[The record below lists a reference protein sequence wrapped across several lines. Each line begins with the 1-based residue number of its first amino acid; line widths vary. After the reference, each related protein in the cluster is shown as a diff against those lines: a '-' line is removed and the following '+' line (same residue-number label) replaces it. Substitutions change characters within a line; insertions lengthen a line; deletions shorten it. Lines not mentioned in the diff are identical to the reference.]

1 MSSVEKIKWAM
12 SLRDPQYESL
22 KCFDDISSKLEYKT
36 ASKADAEKIASENC
50 QEPHKISVDKEFD
63 FPSFCFDMTTGIGKT
78 RLMGACIYYLYK
90 TKGYKHFFILAP
102 GNTIYDKMR
111 RETVPEHPKYM
122 FKGLEAEMGR
132 PRVYDGENYLSYPV
146 RYVQS
151 ELQIEKTSEIQIF
164 IFNIS
169 KIFTR
174 GDLEF
179 KFHKFNENLGGSF
192 ADVLKS
198 FDDLV
203 FCMDEAHR
211 YYAPASKTAINYLNP
226 VLGLEFTA
234 TPKSTNK
241 NIIFR
246 YGLEQ
251 GAGKFLKIP
260 VVMGR
265 TNTAGY
271 SEDDIEEMKLK
282 DGIKLHERRKAIVY
296 KYCVDN
302 GLEQVK
308 PIVLVACKDTTHAK
322 KIKEKID
329 SDAFFGGRYVGK
341 VIEIDS
347 STRGEE
353 TEENIQKLLT
363 IEQNTNPVEIVLHV
377 YKLKEGWDVNNLFT
391 IIPLNAAK
399 SDILAL
405 QTIGRGLR
413 LPFGEITG
421 VEEIDTLDIVAH
433 DHYREIIDD
442 IKENPI
448 FKQRNLDDEDIP
460 ETEAVKVEPIVQTGQ
475 LSLFDD
481 ALKNANVKSFQ
492 SVTSAEDINKLYEE
506 YQKAY
511 VKKAT
516 PKKQEDDDS
525 VTQMTLFDYIASE
538 DSKDNDEQ
546 NTAQNEQIVN
556 ASKMDDAVGEVLVE
570 TWSKKKSS
578 VPELY
583 VKELFVKKFEE
594 LKKVAISVPKIGIS
608 YSSTVD
614 FKPFT
619 VKRNIQDFEVAA
631 SKIERYDAVNNKLL
645 QTLDADPLMVDDPV
659 NTLAC
664 SLLEGIP
671 EFSYD
676 DADFILDVVNQYL
689 ELIDGDEET
698 KKKIIR
704 RYATIIVDDLRKQ
717 IYASKEEHT
726 EFVYNVQQDLIVFGS
741 FAKTKLKNNESKL
754 DYKKEVADKKNIK
767 NYLFTG
773 YTKSYYSENAFD
785 SDDERRLSVILED
798 DEEVIRFIKPPL
810 NQLGLF
816 YKAGKQYNP
825 DFLVETKDCK
835 YMIEVKAANQ
845 VNNDDVQE
853 KARAGV
859 KWCECA
865 SKVDADGKE
874 WKYRL
879 VPGDDIK
886 VGNTLRYVAGLAA
899 EVKNLED

>member
-1 MSSVEKIKWAM
+1 MSSVDKIKWAM
-12 SLRDPQYESL
+12 SLRDPQYEAL
-22 KCFDDISSKLEYKT
+22 KCFDNISSKIEYKT
-36 ASKADAEKIASENC
+36 ASKSEAEKVASENC
-50 QEPHKISVDKEFD
+50 QELHKIVVDKEFD

-90 TKGYKHFFILAP
+90 TKGYKHFFILCP

-111 RETVPEHPKYM
+111 RETVPGNPKYM

-132 PRVYDGENYLSYPV
+132 PKVYDGENYLSYPV

-151 ELQIEKTSEIQIF
+151 ELQIEKTSEIQLF

-192 ADVLKS
+192 ADVLRS

-241 NIIFR
+241 NIIFH
-246 YGLEQ
+246 YGLEE

-271 SEDDIEEMKLK
+271 SDDDIEEMKLK

-296 KYCVDN
+296 KYCIDN
-302 GLEQVK
+302 GLEQIK

-413 LPFGEITG
+413 LPFGEITH

-442 IKENPI
+442 IKDNPV
-448 FKQRNLDDEDIP
+448 FKRRNLDDEDIP
-460 ETEAVKVEPIVQTGQ
+460 ETEVAKVEAVVQDQ
-475 LSLFDD
+475 QISIFDD
-481 ALKNANVKSFQ
+481 MFKDANVKSFQ
-492 SVTSAEDINKLYEE
+492 EIDTNKDIDNLYEA

-511 VKKAT
+511 VKKAA
-516 PKKQEDDDS
+516 PKKKNSKPDGQITIFDLFGSGDDTNS
-525 VTQMTLFDYIASE
+525 VDTG
-538 DSKDNDEQ
+538 SKEEQAPTDTTVSQDNIDITIEL
-546 NTAQNEQIVN
+546 NEP
-556 ASKMDDAVGEVLVE
+556 SK
-570 TWSKKKSS
+570 SN

-583 VKELFVKKFEE
+583 VKEIFKQKVEE
-594 LKKVAISVPKIGIS
+594 FKKVAISVPKISIS
-608 YSSTVD
+608 YSSSVE

-619 VKRNIQDFEVAA
+619 VKRNVLDFDVAA
-631 SKIERYDAVNNKLL
+631 SKIERYDAVNNRLL
-645 QTLDADPLMVDDPV
+645 QTLDADPLMVDDPE

-664 SLLEGIP
+664 SLLESIP

-676 DADFILDVVNQYL
+676 DADLILDVVEQYL
-689 ELIDGDEET
+689 RLIDGDDET
-698 KKKIIR
+698 KKRIIR
-704 RYATIIVDDLRKQ
+704 RYATVIVEDLRQQ

-726 EFVYNVQQDLIVFGS
+726 EFIYNVQQDLIVFGS
-741 FAKTKLKNNESKL
+741 FAKTKLKHVDGKL
-754 DYKKEVADKKNIK
+754 GYKKEVADKKNIK
-767 NYLFTG
+767 NYLFEG
-773 YTKSYYSENAFD
+773 YRKSYYPVNSFD
-785 SDDERRLSVILED
+785 SDDERRFAVVLED
-798 DEEVIRFIKPPL
+798 DEDVVRFIKPPL

-816 YKAGKQYNP
+816 YRAGKQYNP
-825 DFLVETKDCK
+825 DFLVETKNCK
-835 YMIEVKAANQ
+835 YMVEVKAANQ
-845 VNNDDVQE
+845 VNNEDVQE

-879 VPGDDIK
+879 VSGEDIII
-886 VGNTLRYVAGLAA
+886 GNTLKYILGLAV
-899 EVKNLED
+899 EVKNIDK

>member
-1 MSSVEKIKWAM
+1 MSSVDKIKWAM
-12 SLRDPQYESL
+12 SLRDPQYEAL
-22 KCFDDISSKLEYKT
+22 KCFDNISSKIEYKT
-36 ASKADAEKIASENC
+36 ASKSEAEKAASENC
-50 QEPHKISVDKEFD
+50 QEPHKIVVDKEFD

-90 TKGYKHFFILAP
+90 TKGYKHFFILCP

-111 RETVPEHPKYM
+111 RETVPGHPKYM

-132 PRVYDGENYLSYPV
+132 PKVYDGENYLSYPV
-146 RYVQS
+146 RYVQN
-151 ELQIEKTSEIQIF
+151 ELQIEKTSEIQLF

-192 ADVLKS
+192 ADVLRS

-203 FCMDEAHR
+203 FCMDKAHR

-241 NIIFR
+241 NIIFH
-246 YGLEQ
+246 YGLEE

-296 KYCVDN
+296 KYCIDN

-413 LPFGEITG
+413 LPFGEITH

-442 IKENPI
+442 IKDNPV
-448 FKQRNLDDEDIP
+448 FKKRNLDDEDIP
-460 ETEAVKVEPIVQTGQ
+460 ETEAVKVEAVVQDQ
-475 LSLFDD
+475 QISIFDD
-481 ALKNANVKSFQ
+481 MFKDANVKSFQ
-492 SVTSAEDINKLYEE
+492 EIDTNKDIDNLYEA

-511 VKKAT
+511 VKKAA
-516 PKKQEDDDS
+516 PKKK
-525 VTQMTLFDYIASE
+525 
-538 DSKDNDEQ
+538 DSKPDGQITIFDLFGSGDDTNSVDTGSKEEQAPTDTTVSQDNIDITVEL
-546 NTAQNEQIVN
+546 NEP
-556 ASKMDDAVGEVLVE
+556 SK
-570 TWSKKKSS
+570 SN

-583 VKELFVKKFEE
+583 VKEIFKQKVEE
-594 LKKVAISVPKIGIS
+594 FKKVAISVPKISIS
-608 YSSTVD
+608 YSSSIE
-614 FKPFT
+614 FKSFT
-619 VKRNIQDFEVAA
+619 VKRNVMDFDVAA
-631 SKIERYDAVNNKLL
+631 SKIERYDAVNNRLL
-645 QTLDADPLMVDDPV
+645 QTLDADPLMVDDSE

-664 SLLEGIP
+664 SLLESIP

-676 DADFILDVVNQYL
+676 DADLILDVVEQYL
-689 ELIDGDEET
+689 RLIDGDDET
-698 KKKIIR
+698 KKRIIR
-704 RYATIIVDDLRKQ
+704 RYATVIVEDLRQQ

-726 EFVYNVQQDLIVFGS
+726 EFIYNVQQDLIVFGS
-741 FAKTKLKNNESKL
+741 FAKTKLKHVDGKL
-754 DYKKEVADKKNIK
+754 GYKKEVADKKNIK
-767 NYLFTG
+767 NYLFEG
-773 YTKSYYSENAFD
+773 YRKSYYPVNSFD
-785 SDDERRLSVILED
+785 SDDERRFAVVLED
-798 DEEVIRFIKPPL
+798 DEDVVRFIKPPL

-816 YKAGKQYNP
+816 YRAGKQYNP
-825 DFLVETKDCK
+825 DFLVETKNCK
-835 YMIEVKAANQ
+835 YMVEVKAANQ
-845 VNNDDVQE
+845 VNNEDVQE

-879 VPGDDIK
+879 VSGEDIII
-886 VGNTLRYVAGLAA
+886 GNTLKYILGLAV
-899 EVKNLED
+899 EVKNIDK

>member
-1 MSSVEKIKWAM
+1 MSSVDKIKWAM
-12 SLRDPQYESL
+12 SLRDPQYEAL
-22 KCFDDISSKLEYKT
+22 KCFDNISSKIEYKT
-36 ASKADAEKIASENC
+36 ASKSEAEKVASENC
-50 QEPHKISVDKEFD
+50 QELHKIVVDKEFD

-90 TKGYKHFFILAP
+90 TKGYKHFFILCP

-111 RETVPEHPKYM
+111 RETVPGNPKYM

-132 PRVYDGENYLSYPV
+132 PKVYDGENYLSYPV

-151 ELQIEKTSEIQIF
+151 ELQIEKTSEIQLF

-174 GDLEF
+174 GALEF

-192 ADVLKS
+192 ADVLRS

-241 NIIFR
+241 NIIFH
-246 YGLEQ
+246 YGLEE

-271 SEDDIEEMKLK
+271 SDDDIEEMKLK

-296 KYCVDN
+296 KYCIDN
-302 GLEQVK
+302 GLEQIK

-413 LPFGEITG
+413 LPFGEITH

-442 IKENPI
+442 IKDNPV
-448 FKQRNLDDEDIP
+448 FKRRNLDDEDIP
-460 ETEAVKVEPIVQTGQ
+460 ETEVAKVEAVVQDQ
-475 LSLFDD
+475 QISIFDD
-481 ALKNANVKSFQ
+481 MFKDANVKSFQ
-492 SVTSAEDINKLYEE
+492 EIDTNKDIDNLYEA

-511 VKKAT
+511 VKKAA
-516 PKKQEDDDS
+516 PKKK
-525 VTQMTLFDYIASE
+525 
-538 DSKDNDEQ
+538 DSKPDGQITIFDLFGSGDDTNSVDTGSKEEQAPTDTTVSQDNIDITIEL
-546 NTAQNEQIVN
+546 NEP
-556 ASKMDDAVGEVLVE
+556 SK
-570 TWSKKKSS
+570 SN

-583 VKELFVKKFEE
+583 VKEIFKQKVEE
-594 LKKVAISVPKIGIS
+594 FKKVAISVPKISIS
-608 YSSTVD
+608 YSSSVE

-619 VKRNIQDFEVAA
+619 VKRNVLDFDVAA
-631 SKIERYDAVNNKLL
+631 SKIERYDAVNNRLL
-645 QTLDADPLMVDDPV
+645 QTLDADPLMVDDPE

-664 SLLEGIP
+664 SLLESIP

-676 DADFILDVVNQYL
+676 DADLILDVVEQYL
-689 ELIDGDEET
+689 RLIDGDDET
-698 KKKIIR
+698 KKRIIR
-704 RYATIIVDDLRKQ
+704 RYATVIVEDLRQQ

-726 EFVYNVQQDLIVFGS
+726 EFIYNVQQDLIVFGS
-741 FAKTKLKNNESKL
+741 FAKTKLKHVDGKL
-754 DYKKEVADKKNIK
+754 GYKKEVADKKNIK
-767 NYLFTG
+767 NYLFEG
-773 YTKSYYSENAFD
+773 YRKSYYPVNSFD
-785 SDDERRLSVILED
+785 SDDERRFAVVLED
-798 DEEVIRFIKPPL
+798 DEDVVRFIKPPL

-816 YKAGKQYNP
+816 YRAGKQYNP
-825 DFLVETKDCK
+825 DFLVETKNCK
-835 YMIEVKAANQ
+835 YMVEVKAANQ
-845 VNNDDVQE
+845 VNNEDVQE

-879 VPGDDIK
+879 VSGEDIII
-886 VGNTLRYVAGLAA
+886 GNTLKYILGLAV
-899 EVKNLED
+899 EVKNIDK

>member
-1 MSSVEKIKWAM
+1 MSSVDKIKWAM
-12 SLRDPQYESL
+12 SLRDPQYEAL
-22 KCFDDISSKLEYKT
+22 KCFDNISSKIEYKT
-36 ASKADAEKIASENC
+36 ASKSEAEKVASENC
-50 QEPHKISVDKEFD
+50 QELHKIVVDKEFD

-90 TKGYKHFFILAP
+90 TKGYKHFFILCP

-111 RETVPEHPKYM
+111 RETVPGNPKYM

-132 PRVYDGENYLSYPV
+132 PKVYDGENYLSYPV

-151 ELQIEKTSEIQIF
+151 ELQIEKTSEIQLF

-192 ADVLKS
+192 ADVLRS

-241 NIIFR
+241 NIIFH
-246 YGLEQ
+246 YGLEE

-271 SEDDIEEMKLK
+271 SDDDIEEMKLK

-296 KYCVDN
+296 KYCIDN
-302 GLEQVK
+302 GLEQIK

-329 SDAFFGGRYVGK
+329 SDAFFDGRYVGK

-413 LPFGEITG
+413 LPFGEITH

-442 IKENPI
+442 IKDNPV
-448 FKQRNLDDEDIP
+448 FKRRNLDDEDIP
-460 ETEAVKVEPIVQTGQ
+460 ETEVAKVEAVVQDQ
-475 LSLFDD
+475 QISIFDD
-481 ALKNANVKSFQ
+481 MFKDANVKSFQ
-492 SVTSAEDINKLYEE
+492 EIDTNKDIDNLYEA

-511 VKKAT
+511 VKKAA
-516 PKKQEDDDS
+516 PKKK
-525 VTQMTLFDYIASE
+525 
-538 DSKDNDEQ
+538 DSKPDGQITIFDLFGSGDDTNSVDTGSKEEQAPTDTTVSQDNIDITIEL
-546 NTAQNEQIVN
+546 NEP
-556 ASKMDDAVGEVLVE
+556 SK
-570 TWSKKKSS
+570 SN

-583 VKELFVKKFEE
+583 VKEIFKQKVEE
-594 LKKVAISVPKIGIS
+594 FKKVAISVPKISIS
-608 YSSTVD
+608 YSSSVE

-619 VKRNIQDFEVAA
+619 VKRNVLDFDVAA
-631 SKIERYDAVNNKLL
+631 SKIERYDAVNNRLL
-645 QTLDADPLMVDDPV
+645 QTLDADPLMVDDPE

-664 SLLEGIP
+664 SLLESIP

-676 DADFILDVVNQYL
+676 DADLILDVVEQYL
-689 ELIDGDEET
+689 RLIDGDDET
-698 KKKIIR
+698 KKRIIR
-704 RYATIIVDDLRKQ
+704 RYATVIVEDLRQQ

-726 EFVYNVQQDLIVFGS
+726 EFIYNVQQDLIVFGS
-741 FAKTKLKNNESKL
+741 FAKTKLKHVDGKL
-754 DYKKEVADKKNIK
+754 GYKKEVADKKNIK
-767 NYLFTG
+767 NYLFEG
-773 YTKSYYSENAFD
+773 YRKSYYPVNSFD
-785 SDDERRLSVILED
+785 SDDERRFAVVLED
-798 DEEVIRFIKPPL
+798 DEDVVRFIKPPL

-816 YKAGKQYNP
+816 YRAGKQYNP
-825 DFLVETKDCK
+825 DFLVETKNCK
-835 YMIEVKAANQ
+835 YMVEVKAANQ
-845 VNNDDVQE
+845 VNNEDVQE

-879 VPGDDIK
+879 VSGEDIII
-886 VGNTLRYVAGLAA
+886 GNTLKYILGLAV
-899 EVKNLED
+899 EVKNIDK

>member
-1 MSSVEKIKWAM
+1 MSSVDKIKWAM
-12 SLRDPQYESL
+12 SLRDPQYEAL
-22 KCFDDISSKLEYKT
+22 KCFDNISSKIEYKT
-36 ASKADAEKIASENC
+36 ASKSEAEKAASENC
-50 QEPHKISVDKEFD
+50 QEPHKIVVDKEFD

-90 TKGYKHFFILAP
+90 TKGYKHFFILCP

-111 RETVPEHPKYM
+111 RETVPGHPKYM

-132 PRVYDGENYLSYPV
+132 PKVYDGENYLSYPV
-146 RYVQS
+146 RYVQN
-151 ELQIEKTSEIQIF
+151 ELQIEKTSEIQLF

-192 ADVLKS
+192 ADVLRS

-241 NIIFR
+241 NIIFH
-246 YGLEQ
+246 YGLEE

-296 KYCVDN
+296 KYCIDN

-413 LPFGEITG
+413 LPFGEITH

-442 IKENPI
+442 IKDNPV
-448 FKQRNLDDEDIP
+448 FKKRNLDDEDIP
-460 ETEAVKVEPIVQTGQ
+460 ETEAVKVEAVVQDQ
-475 LSLFDD
+475 QISIFDD
-481 ALKNANVKSFQ
+481 MFKDANVKSFQ
-492 SVTSAEDINKLYEE
+492 EIDTNKDIDNLYEA

-511 VKKAT
+511 VKKAA
-516 PKKQEDDDS
+516 PKKK
-525 VTQMTLFDYIASE
+525 
-538 DSKDNDEQ
+538 DSKPDGQITIFDLFGSGDDTNSVDTGSKEEQAPTDTTVSQDNIDITVEL
-546 NTAQNEQIVN
+546 NEP
-556 ASKMDDAVGEVLVE
+556 SK
-570 TWSKKKSS
+570 SN

-583 VKELFVKKFEE
+583 VKEIFKQKVEE
-594 LKKVAISVPKIGIS
+594 FKKVAISVPKISIS
-608 YSSTVD
+608 YSSSIE
-614 FKPFT
+614 FKSFT
-619 VKRNIQDFEVAA
+619 VKRNVMDFDVAA
-631 SKIERYDAVNNKLL
+631 SKIERYDAVNNRLL
-645 QTLDADPLMVDDPV
+645 QTLDADPLMVDDSE

-664 SLLEGIP
+664 SLLESIP

-676 DADFILDVVNQYL
+676 DADLILDVVEQYL
-689 ELIDGDEET
+689 RLIDGDDET
-698 KKKIIR
+698 KKRIIR
-704 RYATIIVDDLRKQ
+704 RYATVIVEDLQQQ

-726 EFVYNVQQDLIVFGS
+726 EFIYNVQQDLIVFGS
-741 FAKTKLKNNESKL
+741 FAKTKLKHVYGKL
-754 DYKKEVADKKNIK
+754 GYKKEVADKKNIK
-767 NYLFTG
+767 NYLFEG
-773 YTKSYYSENAFD
+773 YRKSYYPVNSFD
-785 SDDERRLSVILED
+785 SDDERRFAVVLED
-798 DEEVIRFIKPPL
+798 DEDVVRFIKPPL

-816 YKAGKQYNP
+816 YRAGKQYNP
-825 DFLVETKDCK
+825 DFLVETKNCK
-835 YMIEVKAANQ
+835 YMVEVKAANQ
-845 VNNDDVQE
+845 VNNEDVQE

-865 SKVDADGKE
+865 SKVDADDKK

-879 VPGDDIK
+879 VSGEDIII
-886 VGNTLRYVAGLAA
+886 GNTLKYILGLAV
-899 EVKNLED
+899 EVKNIDK

>member
-1 MSSVEKIKWAM
+1 MSSVDKIKWAM
-12 SLRDPQYESL
+12 SLRDPQYEAL
-22 KCFDDISSKLEYKT
+22 KCFDNISSKIEYRT
-36 ASKADAEKIASENC
+36 ASKSEAEKAASENC
-50 QEPHKISVDKEFD
+50 QDPHKIVVDKEFD

-90 TKGYKHFFILAP
+90 TKGYKHFFILCP
-102 GNTIYDKMR
+102 SNTIYDKMR
-111 RETVPEHPKYM
+111 RETVPGHPKYM

-132 PRVYDGENYLSYPV
+132 PKVYDGENYLSYPV

-151 ELQIEKTSEIQIF
+151 ELQIEKTSEIQLF

-192 ADVLKS
+192 ADVLRS

-241 NIIFR
+241 NIIFH
-246 YGLEQ
+246 YGLEE

-271 SEDDIEEMKLK
+271 SDDDIEEMKLK

-296 KYCVDN
+296 KYCIDN

-413 LPFGEITG
+413 LPFGEITH

-442 IKENPI
+442 IKDNPV
-448 FKQRNLDDEDIP
+448 FKKRNLDDEDIP
-460 ETEAVKVEPIVQTGQ
+460 ETEAVKVEAVVQDQ
-475 LSLFDD
+475 QISIFDD
-481 ALKNANVKSFQ
+481 MFKDANVKSFQ
-492 SVTSAEDINKLYEE
+492 DIDTNKDIDNLYEA
-506 YQKAY
+506 YQKVY
-511 VKKAT
+511 MKKAA
-516 PKKQEDDDS
+516 PKKK
-525 VTQMTLFDYIASE
+525 
-538 DSKDNDEQ
+538 DSKPDGQITIFDLFGDTADTSSVDTRSKGEQAPTDTTVSQDNLDITIEI
-546 NTAQNEQIVN
+546 AGP
-556 ASKMDDAVGEVLVE
+556 SK
-570 TWSKKKSS
+570 SN

-583 VKELFVKKFEE
+583 VKELFKQKVEE
-594 LKKVAISVPKIGIS
+594 FKRVAISVPKISIS
-608 YSSTVD
+608 YSSSIE

-619 VKRNIQDFEVAA
+619 VKRNVMDFDVAA
-631 SKIERYDAVNNKLL
+631 SKIERYDAVNNRLL
-645 QTLDADPLMVDDPV
+645 QTLDADPLMVDDPE

-664 SLLEGIP
+664 SLLETIP

-676 DADFILDVVNQYL
+676 DADLILDVVEQYL
-689 ELIDGDEET
+689 RLIDGDEET
-698 KKKIIR
+698 KRKIIR
-704 RYATIIVDDLRKQ
+704 RYATVIVEDLRQQ

-726 EFVYNVQQDLIVFGS
+726 EFIYNVQQDLIVFGS
-741 FAKTKLKNNESKL
+741 FAKTKLKHVDGKL
-754 DYKKEVADKKNIK
+754 GYKKEIADKKNIK
-767 NYLFTG
+767 NYLFEG
-773 YTKSYYSENAFD
+773 YRKSYYPVNSFD
-785 SDDERRLSVILED
+785 SDDERRFAVVLED
-798 DEEVIRFIKPPL
+798 DEGVVRFIKPPL

-816 YKAGKQYNP
+816 YRAGKQYNP

-835 YMIEVKAANQ
+835 YMVEVKAANQ
-845 VNNDDVQE
+845 VNNEEVQE

-865 SKVDADGKE
+865 SKVDADDKK

-879 VPGDDIK
+879 VSGEDIII
-886 VGNTLRYVAGLAA
+886 GNTLKYILGLAV
-899 EVKNLED
+899 EVKNIDE

>member
-1 MSSVEKIKWAM
+1 MSSVDKIKWAM
-12 SLRDPQYESL
+12 SLRDPQYEAL
-22 KCFDDISSKLEYKT
+22 KCFDNISSKIEYKT
-36 ASKADAEKIASENC
+36 ALKSEAEKAASENC
-50 QEPHKISVDKEFD
+50 QDPHKIVVDKEFD

-90 TKGYKHFFILAP
+90 TKGYKHFFILCP
-102 GNTIYDKMR
+102 SNTIYDKMR
-111 RETVPEHPKYM
+111 RETVPGHPKYM

-132 PRVYDGENYLSYPV
+132 PKVYDGENYLSYPV

-151 ELQIEKTSEIQIF
+151 ELQIEKTSEIQLF

-192 ADVLKS
+192 ADVLRS

-241 NIIFR
+241 NIIFH
-246 YGLEQ
+246 YGLEE

-271 SEDDIEEMKLK
+271 SDDDIEEMKLK

-296 KYCVDN
+296 KYCIDN

-413 LPFGEITG
+413 LPFGEITH

-442 IKENPI
+442 IKDNPV
-448 FKQRNLDDEDIP
+448 FKKRNLDDEDIP
-460 ETEAVKVEPIVQTGQ
+460 ETEAVKVEAVVQDQ
-475 LSLFDD
+475 QISIFDD
-481 ALKNANVKSFQ
+481 MFKDANVKSFQ
-492 SVTSAEDINKLYEE
+492 DIDTNKDIDNLYEA
-506 YQKAY
+506 YQKVY
-511 VKKAT
+511 MKKAA
-516 PKKQEDDDS
+516 PKKK
-525 VTQMTLFDYIASE
+525 
-538 DSKDNDEQ
+538 DSKPDGQITIFDLFGDTADTSSVDTRSKGEQAPTDTTVSQDNLDITIEI
-546 NTAQNEQIVN
+546 AGP
-556 ASKMDDAVGEVLVE
+556 SK
-570 TWSKKKSS
+570 SN

-583 VKELFVKKFEE
+583 VKELFKQKVEE
-594 LKKVAISVPKIGIS
+594 FKRVAISVPKISIS
-608 YSSTVD
+608 YSSSIE

-619 VKRNIQDFEVAA
+619 VKRNVMDFDVAA
-631 SKIERYDAVNNKLL
+631 SKIERYDAVNNRLL
-645 QTLDADPLMVDDPV
+645 QTLDADPLMVDDPE

-664 SLLEGIP
+664 SLLETIP

-676 DADFILDVVNQYL
+676 DADLILDVVEQYL
-689 ELIDGDEET
+689 RLIDGDEET
-698 KKKIIR
+698 KRKIIR
-704 RYATIIVDDLRKQ
+704 RYATVIVEDLRQQ

-726 EFVYNVQQDLIVFGS
+726 EFIYNVQQDLIVFGS
-741 FAKTKLKNNESKL
+741 FAKTKLKHVDGKL
-754 DYKKEVADKKNIK
+754 GYKKEIADKKNIK
-767 NYLFTG
+767 NYLFEG
-773 YTKSYYSENAFD
+773 YRKSYYPVNSFD
-785 SDDERRLSVILED
+785 SDDERRFAVVLED
-798 DEEVIRFIKPPL
+798 DEGVVRFIKPPL

-816 YKAGKQYNP
+816 YRAGKQYNP

-835 YMIEVKAANQ
+835 YMVEVKAANQ
-845 VNNDDVQE
+845 VNNEEVQE

-865 SKVDADGKE
+865 SKVDADDKK

-879 VPGDDIK
+879 VSGEDIII
-886 VGNTLRYVAGLAA
+886 GNTLKYILGLAV
-899 EVKNLED
+899 EVKNIDE

>member
-1 MSSVEKIKWAM
+1 MSSVDKIKWAM
-12 SLRDPQYESL
+12 SLRDPQYEAL
-22 KCFDDISSKLEYKT
+22 KCFDNISSRIEYKT
-36 ASKADAEKIASENC
+36 ASKSEAEKAASENC
-50 QEPHKISVDKEFD
+50 QEPHKIVVDKEFD

-90 TKGYKHFFILAP
+90 TKGYKHFFILCP

-111 RETVPEHPKYM
+111 RETVLGHPKYM

-132 PRVYDGENYLSYPV
+132 PKVYDGENYLSYPV

-151 ELQIEKTSEIQIF
+151 ELQIEKTSEIQLF

-192 ADVLKS
+192 ADVLRS

-241 NIIFR
+241 NIIFH
-246 YGLEQ
+246 YGLEE

-271 SEDDIEEMKLK
+271 SDDDIEEMKLK

-296 KYCVDN
+296 KYCIDN

-413 LPFGEITG
+413 LPFGEITHI
-421 VEEIDTLDIVAH
+421 EEIDTLDIVAH

-442 IKENPI
+442 IKDNPV
-448 FKQRNLDDEDIP
+448 FKKRNLDDEDIP
-460 ETEAVKVEPIVQTGQ
+460 ETEAVRVEAVVQDQ
-475 LSLFDD
+475 QISIFDD
-481 ALKNANVKSFQ
+481 VFKDTNVKSFQ
-492 SVTSAEDINKLYEE
+492 NIDTNKDIDNLYEA

-511 VKKAT
+511 VKKAA
-516 PKKQEDDDS
+516 PKKK
-525 VTQMTLFDYIASE
+525 
-538 DSKDNDEQ
+538 DSKPDGQITIFDLFGDTADTSSVDTRSKEEQAPTDTTVSQDNLDITIEI
-546 NTAQNEQIVN
+546 AGP
-556 ASKMDDAVGEVLVE
+556 SK
-570 TWSKKKSS
+570 SN

-583 VKELFVKKFEE
+583 VKELFKQKVEE
-594 LKKVAISVPKIGIS
+594 FKRVAISVPKISIS
-608 YSSTVD
+608 YSSSIE

-619 VKRNIQDFEVAA
+619 VKRNVMDFDVAA
-631 SKIERYDAVNNKLL
+631 SKIERYDAVNNRLL
-645 QTLDADPLMVDDPV
+645 QTLDADPLMVDDPE

-664 SLLEGIP
+664 SLLETIP

-676 DADFILDVVNQYL
+676 DADLILDVVEQYL
-689 ELIDGDEET
+689 RLIDGDEET
-698 KKKIIR
+698 KRKIIR
-704 RYATIIVDDLRKQ
+704 RYATVIVEDLRQQ

-726 EFVYNVQQDLIVFGS
+726 EFIYNVQQDLIVFGS
-741 FAKTKLKNNESKL
+741 FAKTKLKHVDGKL
-754 DYKKEVADKKNIK
+754 GYKKEIADKKNIK
-767 NYLFTG
+767 NYLFEG
-773 YTKSYYSENAFD
+773 YRKSYYPVNSFD
-785 SDDERRLSVILED
+785 SDDERRFAVVLED
-798 DEEVIRFIKPPL
+798 DEGVVRFIKPPL

-816 YKAGKQYNP
+816 YRAGKQYNP

-835 YMIEVKAANQ
+835 YMVEVKAANQ
-845 VNNDDVQE
+845 VNNEDVQE

-865 SKVDADGKE
+865 SKVDADDKK

-879 VPGDDIK
+879 VSGEDIII
-886 VGNTLRYVAGLAA
+886 GNTLKYILGLAV
-899 EVKNLED
+899 EIKNIDE

>member
-1 MSSVEKIKWAM
+1 MSSVDKIKWAM
-12 SLRDPQYESL
+12 SLRDPQYEAL
-22 KCFDDISSKLEYKT
+22 KCFDNISSKIEYKT
-36 ASKADAEKIASENC
+36 ASKSEAEKVASENC
-50 QEPHKISVDKEFD
+50 QELHKIVVDKEFD

-90 TKGYKHFFILAP
+90 TKGYKHFFILCP

-111 RETVPEHPKYM
+111 RETVPGNPKYM

-132 PRVYDGENYLSYPV
+132 PKVYDGENYLSYPV

-151 ELQIEKTSEIQIF
+151 ELQIEKTSEIQLF

-192 ADVLKS
+192 ADVLRS

-241 NIIFR
+241 NIIFH
-246 YGLEQ
+246 YGLEE

-271 SEDDIEEMKLK
+271 SDDDIEEMKLK

-296 KYCVDN
+296 KYCIDN
-302 GLEQVK
+302 GLEQIK

-413 LPFGEITG
+413 LPFGEITH

-442 IKENPI
+442 IKDNPV
-448 FKQRNLDDEDIP
+448 FKRRNLDDEDIP
-460 ETEAVKVEPIVQTGQ
+460 ETEVAKVEAVVQDQ
-475 LSLFDD
+475 QISIFDD
-481 ALKNANVKSFQ
+481 MFKDANVKSFQ
-492 SVTSAEDINKLYEE
+492 EIDTNKDIDNLYEA

-511 VKKAT
+511 VKKAA
-516 PKKQEDDDS
+516 PKKK
-525 VTQMTLFDYIASE
+525 
-538 DSKDNDEQ
+538 DSKLDGQITIFDLFGSGDDTNSVDTGSKEEQAPTDTTVSQDNIDITIEL
-546 NTAQNEQIVN
+546 NEP
-556 ASKMDDAVGEVLVE
+556 SK
-570 TWSKKKSS
+570 SN

-583 VKELFVKKFEE
+583 VKEIFKQKVEE
-594 LKKVAISVPKIGIS
+594 FKKVAISVPKISIS
-608 YSSTVD
+608 YSSSVE

-619 VKRNIQDFEVAA
+619 VKRNVLDFDVAA
-631 SKIERYDAVNNKLL
+631 SKIERYDAVNNRLL
-645 QTLDADPLMVDDPV
+645 QTLDADPLMVDDPE

-664 SLLEGIP
+664 SLLESIP

-676 DADFILDVVNQYL
+676 DADLILDVVEQYL
-689 ELIDGDEET
+689 RLIDGDDET
-698 KKKIIR
+698 KKRIIR
-704 RYATIIVDDLRKQ
+704 RYATVIVEDLRQQ

-726 EFVYNVQQDLIVFGS
+726 EFIYNVQQDLIVFGS
-741 FAKTKLKNNESKL
+741 FAKTKLKHVDGKL
-754 DYKKEVADKKNIK
+754 GYKKEVADKKNIK
-767 NYLFTG
+767 NYLFEG
-773 YTKSYYSENAFD
+773 YRKSYYPVNSFD
-785 SDDERRLSVILED
+785 SDDERRFAVVLED
-798 DEEVIRFIKPPL
+798 DEDVVRFIKPPL

-816 YKAGKQYNP
+816 YRAGKQYNP
-825 DFLVETKDCK
+825 DFLVETKNCK
-835 YMIEVKAANQ
+835 YMVEVKAANQ
-845 VNNDDVQE
+845 VNNEDVQE

-879 VPGDDIK
+879 VSGEDIII
-886 VGNTLRYVAGLAA
+886 GNTLKYILGLAV
-899 EVKNLED
+899 EVKNIDK

>member
-1 MSSVEKIKWAM
+1 MSSVDKIKWAM
-12 SLRDPQYESL
+12 SLRDPQYEAL
-22 KCFDDISSKLEYKT
+22 KCFDNISSKIEYKT
-36 ASKADAEKIASENC
+36 ASKSEAEKVASENC
-50 QEPHKISVDKEFD
+50 QELHKIVVDKEFD

-90 TKGYKHFFILAP
+90 TKGYKHFFILCP

-111 RETVPEHPKYM
+111 RETVPGNPKYM

-132 PRVYDGENYLSYPV
+132 PKVYDGENYLSYPV

-151 ELQIEKTSEIQIF
+151 ELQIEKTSEIQLF

-192 ADVLKS
+192 ADVLRS

-241 NIIFR
+241 NIIFH
-246 YGLEQ
+246 YGLEE

-271 SEDDIEEMKLK
+271 SDDDIEEMKLK

-296 KYCVDN
+296 KYCIDN
-302 GLEQVK
+302 GLEQIK

-413 LPFGEITG
+413 LPFGEITH

-442 IKENPI
+442 IKDNPV
-448 FKQRNLDDEDIP
+448 FKRRNLDDEDIP
-460 ETEAVKVEPIVQTGQ
+460 ETEVAKVEAVVQDQ
-475 LSLFDD
+475 QISIFDD
-481 ALKNANVKSFQ
+481 MFKDANVKSFQ
-492 SVTSAEDINKLYEE
+492 EIDTNKDIDNLYEA

-511 VKKAT
+511 VKKAA
-516 PKKQEDDDS
+516 PKKK
-525 VTQMTLFDYIASE
+525 
-538 DSKDNDEQ
+538 DSKPDGQITIFDLFGSGDDTNSVDTGSKEEQAPTDTTVSQDNIDITIEL
-546 NTAQNEQIVN
+546 NEP
-556 ASKMDDAVGEVLVE
+556 SK
-570 TWSKKKSS
+570 SN

-583 VKELFVKKFEE
+583 VKEIFKQKVEE
-594 LKKVAISVPKIGIS
+594 FKKVAISVPKISIS
-608 YSSTVD
+608 YSSSVE

-619 VKRNIQDFEVAA
+619 VKRNVLDFDVAA
-631 SKIERYDAVNNKLL
+631 SKIERYDAVNNRLL
-645 QTLDADPLMVDDPV
+645 QTLDADPLMVDDPE
-659 NTLAC
+659 NTIAC
-664 SLLEGIP
+664 SLLESIP

-676 DADFILDVVNQYL
+676 DADLILDVVEQYL
-689 ELIDGDEET
+689 RLIDGDDET
-698 KKKIIR
+698 KKRIIR
-704 RYATIIVDDLRKQ
+704 RYATVIVEDLRQQ

-726 EFVYNVQQDLIVFGS
+726 EFIYNVQQDLIVFGS
-741 FAKTKLKNNESKL
+741 FAKTKLKHVDGKL
-754 DYKKEVADKKNIK
+754 GYKKEVADKKNIK
-767 NYLFTG
+767 NYLFEG
-773 YTKSYYSENAFD
+773 YRKSYYPVNSFD
-785 SDDERRLSVILED
+785 SDDERRFAVVLED
-798 DEEVIRFIKPPL
+798 DEDVVRFIKPPL

-816 YKAGKQYNP
+816 YRAGKQYNP
-825 DFLVETKDCK
+825 DFLVETKNCK
-835 YMIEVKAANQ
+835 YMVEVKAANQ
-845 VNNDDVQE
+845 VNNEDVQE

-879 VPGDDIK
+879 VSGEDIII
-886 VGNTLRYVAGLAA
+886 GNTLKYILGLAV
-899 EVKNLED
+899 EVKNIDK

>member
-1 MSSVEKIKWAM
+1 MSSVDKIKWAM
-12 SLRDPQYESL
+12 SLRDPQYEAL
-22 KCFDDISSKLEYKT
+22 KCFDNISSKIEYKT
-36 ASKADAEKIASENC
+36 ASKSEAEKVASENC
-50 QEPHKISVDKEFD
+50 QELHKIVVDKEFD

-90 TKGYKHFFILAP
+90 TKGYKHFFILCP

-111 RETVPEHPKYM
+111 RETVPGNPKYM

-132 PRVYDGENYLSYPV
+132 PKVYDGENYLSYPV

-151 ELQIEKTSEIQIF
+151 ELQIEKTSEIQLF

-174 GDLEF
+174 GDIEF

-192 ADVLKS
+192 ADVLRS

-241 NIIFR
+241 NIIFH
-246 YGLEQ
+246 YGLEE

-271 SEDDIEEMKLK
+271 SDDDIEEMKLK

-296 KYCVDN
+296 KYCIDN
-302 GLEQVK
+302 GLEQIK

-413 LPFGEITG
+413 LPFGEITH

-442 IKENPI
+442 IKDNPV
-448 FKQRNLDDEDIP
+448 FKRRNLDDEDIP
-460 ETEAVKVEPIVQTGQ
+460 ETEVAKVEAVVQDQ
-475 LSLFDD
+475 QISIFDD
-481 ALKNANVKSFQ
+481 MFKDANVKSFQ
-492 SVTSAEDINKLYEE
+492 EIDTNKDIDNLYEA

-511 VKKAT
+511 VKKAA
-516 PKKQEDDDS
+516 PKKK
-525 VTQMTLFDYIASE
+525 
-538 DSKDNDEQ
+538 DSKPDGQITIFDLFGSGDDTNSVDTGSKEEQAPTDTTVSQDNIDITIEL
-546 NTAQNEQIVN
+546 NEP
-556 ASKMDDAVGEVLVE
+556 SK
-570 TWSKKKSS
+570 SN

-583 VKELFVKKFEE
+583 VKEIFKQKVEE
-594 LKKVAISVPKIGIS
+594 FKKVAISVPKISIS
-608 YSSTVD
+608 YSSSVE

-619 VKRNIQDFEVAA
+619 VKRNVLDFDVAA
-631 SKIERYDAVNNKLL
+631 SKIERYDAVNNRLL
-645 QTLDADPLMVDDPV
+645 QTLDADPLMVDDPE

-664 SLLEGIP
+664 SLLESIP

-676 DADFILDVVNQYL
+676 DADLILDVVEQYL
-689 ELIDGDEET
+689 RLIDGDDET
-698 KKKIIR
+698 KKRIIR
-704 RYATIIVDDLRKQ
+704 RYATVIVEDLRQQ

-726 EFVYNVQQDLIVFGS
+726 EFIYNVQQDLIVFGS
-741 FAKTKLKNNESKL
+741 FAKTKLKHVDGKL
-754 DYKKEVADKKNIK
+754 GYKKEVADKKNIK
-767 NYLFTG
+767 NYLFEG
-773 YTKSYYSENAFD
+773 YRKSYYPVNSFD
-785 SDDERRLSVILED
+785 SDDERRFAVVLED
-798 DEEVIRFIKPPL
+798 DEDVVRFIKPPL

-816 YKAGKQYNP
+816 YRAGKQYNP
-825 DFLVETKDCK
+825 DFLVETKNCK
-835 YMIEVKAANQ
+835 YMVEVKAANQ
-845 VNNDDVQE
+845 VNNEDVQE

-879 VPGDDIK
+879 VSGEDIII
-886 VGNTLRYVAGLAA
+886 GNTLKYILGLAV
-899 EVKNLED
+899 EVKNIDK

>member
-1 MSSVEKIKWAM
+1 MSSVDKIKWAM
-12 SLRDPQYESL
+12 SLRDPQYEAL
-22 KCFDDISSKLEYKT
+22 KCFDNISSKIEYKT
-36 ASKADAEKIASENC
+36 ASKSEAEKVASENC
-50 QEPHKISVDKEFD
+50 QELHKIVVDKEFD

-90 TKGYKHFFILAP
+90 TKGYKHFFILCP

-111 RETVPEHPKYM
+111 RETVPGNPKYM

-132 PRVYDGENYLSYPV
+132 PKVYDGENYLSYPV

-151 ELQIEKTSEIQIF
+151 ELQIEKTSEIQLF

-192 ADVLKS
+192 ADVLRS

-241 NIIFR
+241 NIIFH
-246 YGLEQ
+246 YGLEE

-271 SEDDIEEMKLK
+271 SDDDIEEMKLK

-296 KYCVDN
+296 KYCIDN
-302 GLEQVK
+302 GLEQIK

-413 LPFGEITG
+413 LPFGEITH

-442 IKENPI
+442 IKDNPV
-448 FKQRNLDDEDIP
+448 FKRRNLDDEDIP
-460 ETEAVKVEPIVQTGQ
+460 ETEVAKVEAVVQDQ
-475 LSLFDD
+475 QISIFDD
-481 ALKNANVKSFQ
+481 MFKDANVKSFQ
-492 SVTSAEDINKLYEE
+492 EIDTNKDIDNLYEA

-511 VKKAT
+511 VKKAA
-516 PKKQEDDDS
+516 PKKK
-525 VTQMTLFDYIASE
+525 
-538 DSKDNDEQ
+538 DSKPDGQITIFDLFGSGDDTNSVDTGSKEEQAPTDTTVSQDNIDITIEL
-546 NTAQNEQIVN
+546 NEP
-556 ASKMDDAVGEVLVE
+556 SK
-570 TWSKKKSS
+570 SN

-583 VKELFVKKFEE
+583 VKEIFKQKVEE
-594 LKKVAISVPKIGIS
+594 FKKVAISVPKISIS
-608 YSSTVD
+608 YSSSVE

-619 VKRNIQDFEVAA
+619 VKRNVLDFDVAA
-631 SKIERYDAVNNKLL
+631 SKIERYDAVNNRLL
-645 QTLDADPLMVDDPV
+645 QTLDADPLMVDDPE

-664 SLLEGIP
+664 SLLESIP

-676 DADFILDVVNQYL
+676 DADLILDVVEQYL
-689 ELIDGDEET
+689 RLIDGDDET
-698 KKKIIR
+698 KKRIIR
-704 RYATIIVDDLRKQ
+704 RYATVIVEDLRQQ

-726 EFVYNVQQDLIVFGS
+726 EFIYNVQQDLIVFGS
-741 FAKTKLKNNESKL
+741 FAKTKLKHVDGKL
-754 DYKKEVADKKNIK
+754 GYKKEVADKKNIK
-767 NYLFTG
+767 NYLFEG
-773 YTKSYYSENAFD
+773 YRKSYYPVNSFD
-785 SDDERRLSVILED
+785 SDDERRFAVVLED
-798 DEEVIRFIKPPL
+798 DENVVRFIKPPL

-816 YKAGKQYNP
+816 YRAGKQYNP
-825 DFLVETKDCK
+825 DFLVETKNCK
-835 YMIEVKAANQ
+835 YMVEVKAANQ
-845 VNNDDVQE
+845 VNNEDVQE

-879 VPGDDIK
+879 VSGEDIII
-886 VGNTLRYVAGLAA
+886 GNTLKYILGLAV
-899 EVKNLED
+899 EVKNIDK

>member
-1 MSSVEKIKWAM
+1 MSSVDKIKWAM
-12 SLRDPQYESL
+12 SLRDPQYEAL
-22 KCFDDISSKLEYKT
+22 KCFDNISSRIEYKT
-36 ASKADAEKIASENC
+36 ASKSEAEKAASENC
-50 QEPHKISVDKEFD
+50 QEPHKIVVDKEFD

-90 TKGYKHFFILAP
+90 TKGYKHFFILCP

-111 RETVPEHPKYM
+111 RETVPGHPKYM

-132 PRVYDGENYLSYPV
+132 PKVYDGENYLSYPV

-151 ELQIEKTSEIQIF
+151 ELQIEKTSEIQLF

-192 ADVLKS
+192 ADVLRS

-241 NIIFR
+241 NIIFH
-246 YGLEQ
+246 YGLEE

-271 SEDDIEEMKLK
+271 SDDDIEEMKLK

-296 KYCVDN
+296 KYCIDN

-413 LPFGEITG
+413 LPFGEITHI
-421 VEEIDTLDIVAH
+421 EEIDTLDIVAH

-442 IKENPI
+442 IKDNPV
-448 FKQRNLDDEDIP
+448 FKKRNLDDEDIP
-460 ETEAVKVEPIVQTGQ
+460 ETEAVRVEAVVQDQ
-475 LSLFDD
+475 QISIFDD
-481 ALKNANVKSFQ
+481 VFKDTNVKSFQ
-492 SVTSAEDINKLYEE
+492 NIDTNKDIDNLYEA

-511 VKKAT
+511 VKKAA
-516 PKKQEDDDS
+516 PKKK
-525 VTQMTLFDYIASE
+525 
-538 DSKDNDEQ
+538 DSKPDGQITIFDLFGDTADTSSVDTRSKEEQAPTDTTVSQDNLDIMIEI
-546 NTAQNEQIVN
+546 AGP
-556 ASKMDDAVGEVLVE
+556 SK
-570 TWSKKKSS
+570 SN

-583 VKELFVKKFEE
+583 VKELFKQKIEE
-594 LKKVAISVPKIGIS
+594 FKRVAISVPKISIS
-608 YSSTVD
+608 YSSSIE

-619 VKRNIQDFEVAA
+619 VKRNVMDFDVAA
-631 SKIERYDAVNNKLL
+631 SKIERYDAVNNRLL
-645 QTLDADPLMVDDPV
+645 QTLDADPLMVDDPE

-664 SLLEGIP
+664 SLLETIP

-676 DADFILDVVNQYL
+676 DADLILDVVEQYL
-689 ELIDGDEET
+689 RLIDGDEET
-698 KKKIIR
+698 KRKIIR
-704 RYATIIVDDLRKQ
+704 RYATVIVEDLRQQ

-726 EFVYNVQQDLIVFGS
+726 EFIYNVQQDLIVFGS
-741 FAKTKLKNNESKL
+741 FAKTKLKHVDGKL
-754 DYKKEVADKKNIK
+754 GYKKEIADKKNIK
-767 NYLFTG
+767 NYLFEG
-773 YTKSYYSENAFD
+773 YRKSYYPVNSFD
-785 SDDERRLSVILED
+785 SDDERRFAVVLED
-798 DEEVIRFIKPPL
+798 DEGVVRFIKPPL

-816 YKAGKQYNP
+816 YRAGKQYNP

-835 YMIEVKAANQ
+835 YMVEVKAANQ
-845 VNNDDVQE
+845 VNNEDVQE

-865 SKVDADGKE
+865 SKVDADDKK

-879 VPGDDIK
+879 VSGEDIII
-886 VGNTLRYVAGLAA
+886 GNTLKYILGLAV
-899 EVKNLED
+899 EVKNIDE

>member
-1 MSSVEKIKWAM
+1 MSSVDKIKWAM
-12 SLRDPQYESL
+12 SLRDPQYEAL
-22 KCFDDISSKLEYKT
+22 KCFDNISSKIEYKT
-36 ASKADAEKIASENC
+36 ASKSEAEKVASENC
-50 QEPHKISVDKEFD
+50 QELHKIVVDKEFD

-90 TKGYKHFFILAP
+90 TKGYKHFFILCP

-111 RETVPEHPKYM
+111 RETVPGNPKYM

-132 PRVYDGENYLSYPV
+132 PKVYDGENYLSYPV

-151 ELQIEKTSEIQIF
+151 ELQIEKTSEIQLF

-192 ADVLKS
+192 ADVLRS

-241 NIIFR
+241 NIIFH
-246 YGLEQ
+246 YGLEE

-271 SEDDIEEMKLK
+271 SDDDIEEMKLK

-296 KYCVDN
+296 KYCIDN
-302 GLEQVK
+302 GLEQIK

-413 LPFGEITG
+413 LPFGEITH

-442 IKENPI
+442 IKDNPV
-448 FKQRNLDDEDIP
+448 FKRRNLDDEDIP
-460 ETEAVKVEPIVQTGQ
+460 ETEVAKVEAVVQDQ
-475 LSLFDD
+475 QISIFDD
-481 ALKNANVKSFQ
+481 MFKDANVKSFQ
-492 SVTSAEDINKLYEE
+492 EIDTNKDIDNLYEA

-511 VKKAT
+511 VKKAA
-516 PKKQEDDDS
+516 PKKK
-525 VTQMTLFDYIASE
+525 
-538 DSKDNDEQ
+538 DSKPDGQITIFDLFGSGDDTNSVDTGSKEEQAPTDTTVSQDNIDITIEL
-546 NTAQNEQIVN
+546 NEP
-556 ASKMDDAVGEVLVE
+556 SK
-570 TWSKKKSS
+570 SN

-583 VKELFVKKFEE
+583 VKEIFKQKVEKF
-594 LKKVAISVPKIGIS
+594 KKVAISVPKISIS
-608 YSSTVD
+608 YSSSVE

-619 VKRNIQDFEVAA
+619 VKRNVLDFDVAA
-631 SKIERYDAVNNKLL
+631 SKIERYDAVNNRLL
-645 QTLDADPLMVDDPV
+645 QTLDADPLMVDDPE

-664 SLLEGIP
+664 SLLESIP

-676 DADFILDVVNQYL
+676 DADLILDVVEQYL
-689 ELIDGDEET
+689 RLIDGDDET
-698 KKKIIR
+698 KKRIIR
-704 RYATIIVDDLRKQ
+704 RYATVIVEDLRQQ

-726 EFVYNVQQDLIVFGS
+726 EFIYNVQQDLIVFGS
-741 FAKTKLKNNESKL
+741 FAKTKLKHVDGKL
-754 DYKKEVADKKNIK
+754 GYKKEVADKKNIK
-767 NYLFTG
+767 NYLFEG
-773 YTKSYYSENAFD
+773 YRKSYYPVNSFD
-785 SDDERRLSVILED
+785 SDDERRFAVVLED
-798 DEEVIRFIKPPL
+798 DEDVVRFIKPPL

-816 YKAGKQYNP
+816 YRAGKQYNP
-825 DFLVETKDCK
+825 DFLVETKNCK
-835 YMIEVKAANQ
+835 YMVEVKAANQ
-845 VNNDDVQE
+845 VNNEDVQE

-879 VPGDDIK
+879 VSGEDIII
-886 VGNTLRYVAGLAA
+886 GNTLKYILGLAV
-899 EVKNLED
+899 EVKNIDK

>member
-1 MSSVEKIKWAM
+1 MSSVDKIKWAM
-12 SLRDPQYESL
+12 SLRDPQYEAL
-22 KCFDDISSKLEYKT
+22 KCFDNISSKIEYKT
-36 ASKADAEKIASENC
+36 ASKSEAEKVASENC
-50 QEPHKISVDKEFD
+50 QELHKIVVDKEFD

-90 TKGYKHFFILAP
+90 TKGYKHFFILCP

-111 RETVPEHPKYM
+111 RETVPGNPKYM

-132 PRVYDGENYLSYPV
+132 PKVYDGENYLSYPV

-151 ELQIEKTSEIQIF
+151 ELQIEKTSEIQLF

-192 ADVLKS
+192 ADVLRS

-241 NIIFR
+241 NIIFH
-246 YGLEQ
+246 YGLEE

-271 SEDDIEEMKLK
+271 SDDDIEEMKLK

-296 KYCVDN
+296 KYCIDN
-302 GLEQVK
+302 GLEQIK

-413 LPFGEITG
+413 LPFGEITH

-442 IKENPI
+442 IKDNPV
-448 FKQRNLDDEDIP
+448 FKRRNLDDEDIP
-460 ETEAVKVEPIVQTGQ
+460 ETEVAKVEAVVQDQ
-475 LSLFDD
+475 QISIFDD
-481 ALKNANVKSFQ
+481 MFKDANVKSFQ
-492 SVTSAEDINKLYEE
+492 EIDTNKDIDNLYEA

-511 VKKAT
+511 VKKAA
-516 PKKQEDDDS
+516 PKKK
-525 VTQMTLFDYIASE
+525 
-538 DSKDNDEQ
+538 DSKPDGQITIFDLFGSGDDTNSVDTGSKEEQAPTDTTVSQDNIDITIEL
-546 NTAQNEQIVN
+546 NEP
-556 ASKMDDAVGEVLVE
+556 SK
-570 TWSKKKSS
+570 SN

-583 VKELFVKKFEE
+583 VKEIFKQKVEE
-594 LKKVAISVPKIGIS
+594 FKKVAISVPKISIS
-608 YSSTVD
+608 YSSSVE

-619 VKRNIQDFEVAA
+619 VKRNVLDFDVAA
-631 SKIERYDAVNNKLL
+631 SKIERYDAVNNRLL
-645 QTLDADPLMVDDPV
+645 QILDADPLMVDDPE

-664 SLLEGIP
+664 SLLESIP

-676 DADFILDVVNQYL
+676 DADLILDVVEQYL
-689 ELIDGDEET
+689 RLIDGDDET
-698 KKKIIR
+698 KKRIIR
-704 RYATIIVDDLRKQ
+704 RYATVIVEDLRQQ

-726 EFVYNVQQDLIVFGS
+726 EFIYNVQQDLIVFGS
-741 FAKTKLKNNESKL
+741 FAKTKLKHVDGKL
-754 DYKKEVADKKNIK
+754 GYKKEVADKKNIK
-767 NYLFTG
+767 NYLFEG
-773 YTKSYYSENAFD
+773 YRKSYYPVNSFD
-785 SDDERRLSVILED
+785 SDDERRFAVVLED
-798 DEEVIRFIKPPL
+798 DEDVVRFIKPPL

-816 YKAGKQYNP
+816 YRAGKQYNP
-825 DFLVETKDCK
+825 DFLVETKNCK
-835 YMIEVKAANQ
+835 YMVEVKAANQ
-845 VNNDDVQE
+845 VNNEDVQE

-879 VPGDDIK
+879 VSGEDIII
-886 VGNTLRYVAGLAA
+886 GNTLKYILGLAV
-899 EVKNLED
+899 EVKNIDK

>member
-1 MSSVEKIKWAM
+1 MSSVDKIKWAM
-12 SLRDPQYESL
+12 SLRDPQYEAL
-22 KCFDDISSKLEYKT
+22 KCFDNISSKIEYKT
-36 ASKADAEKIASENC
+36 ASKSEAEKVASENC
-50 QEPHKISVDKEFD
+50 QELHKIVVDKEFD

-90 TKGYKHFFILAP
+90 TKGYKHFFILCP

-111 RETVPEHPKYM
+111 RETVPGNPKYM

-132 PRVYDGENYLSYPV
+132 PKVYDGENYLSYPV

-151 ELQIEKTSEIQIF
+151 ELQIEKTSEIQLF

-192 ADVLKS
+192 ADVLRS

-241 NIIFR
+241 NIIFH
-246 YGLEQ
+246 YGLEE

-271 SEDDIEEMKLK
+271 SDDDIEEMKLK

-296 KYCVDN
+296 KYCIDN
-302 GLEQVK
+302 GLEQIK

-413 LPFGEITG
+413 LPFGEITH

-442 IKENPI
+442 IKDNPV
-448 FKQRNLDDEDIP
+448 FKRRNLDDEDIP
-460 ETEAVKVEPIVQTGQ
+460 ETEVAKVEAVVQDQ
-475 LSLFDD
+475 QISIFDD
-481 ALKNANVKSFQ
+481 MFKDANVKSFQ
-492 SVTSAEDINKLYEE
+492 EIDTNKDIDNLYEA

-511 VKKAT
+511 VKKAA
-516 PKKQEDDDS
+516 PKKK
-525 VTQMTLFDYIASE
+525 
-538 DSKDNDEQ
+538 DSKPDGQITIFDLFGSGDDTNSVDTGSKEEQAPTDTTVSQDNIDITIEL
-546 NTAQNEQIVN
+546 NEP
-556 ASKMDDAVGEVLVE
+556 SK
-570 TWSKKKSS
+570 SN

-583 VKELFVKKFEE
+583 VKEIFKQKVEE
-594 LKKVAISVPKIGIS
+594 FKKVAISVPKISIS
-608 YSSTVD
+608 YSSSVE

-619 VKRNIQDFEVAA
+619 VKRNVLDFDVAA
-631 SKIERYDAVNNKLL
+631 SKIERYDAVNNRLL
-645 QTLDADPLMVDDPV
+645 QTLDADPLMVDDPE

-664 SLLEGIP
+664 SLLESIP

-676 DADFILDVVNQYL
+676 DADLILDVVEQYL
-689 ELIDGDEET
+689 RLIDGDDET
-698 KKKIIR
+698 KKRIIR
-704 RYATIIVDDLRKQ
+704 RYATVIVEDLRQQ

-726 EFVYNVQQDLIVFGS
+726 EFIYNVQQDLIVFGS
-741 FAKTKLKNNESKL
+741 FAKTKLKHVDGKL
-754 DYKKEVADKKNIK
+754 GYKKEVADKKNIK
-767 NYLFTG
+767 NYLFEG
-773 YTKSYYSENAFD
+773 YRKSYYPVNSFD
-785 SDDERRLSVILED
+785 SDDERRFAVVLED
-798 DEEVIRFIKPPL
+798 DEDVVRFIKPPL

-816 YKAGKQYNP
+816 YRAGKQYNP
-825 DFLVETKDCK
+825 DFLVETKNCK
-835 YMIEVKAANQ
+835 YMVEVKAANQ
-845 VNNDDVQE
+845 VNNEDVQE

-879 VPGDDIK
+879 VSGEDIII
-886 VGNTLRYVAGLAA
+886 GNTLKYILGLAV
-899 EVKNLED
+899 EVKNIDK

>member
-1 MSSVEKIKWAM
+1 MSSVDKIKWAM
-12 SLRDPQYESL
+12 SLRDPQYEAL
-22 KCFDDISSKLEYKT
+22 KCFDNISSKIEYKT
-36 ASKADAEKIASENC
+36 ASKSEAEKAASENC
-50 QEPHKISVDKEFD
+50 QDPHKIVVDKEFD

-90 TKGYKHFFILAP
+90 TKGYKHFFILCP

-111 RETVPEHPKYM
+111 RETVLGHPKYM

-132 PRVYDGENYLSYPV
+132 PKVYDGENYLSYPV

-151 ELQIEKTSEIQIF
+151 ELQIEKTSEIQLF

-192 ADVLKS
+192 ADVLRS

-241 NIIFR
+241 NIIFH
-246 YGLEQ
+246 YGLEE

-271 SEDDIEEMKLK
+271 SDDDIEEMKLK

-296 KYCVDN
+296 KYCIDN

-413 LPFGEITG
+413 LPFGEITH

-442 IKENPI
+442 IKDNPV
-448 FKQRNLDDEDIP
+448 FKKRNLDDEDIP
-460 ETEAVKVEPIVQTGQ
+460 ETEAVKVEAVVQDQ
-475 LSLFDD
+475 QISIFDD
-481 ALKNANVKSFQ
+481 MFKDANVKSFQ
-492 SVTSAEDINKLYEE
+492 DIDTNKDIDNLYEA
-506 YQKAY
+506 YQKVY
-511 VKKAT
+511 MKKAA
-516 PKKQEDDDS
+516 PKKK
-525 VTQMTLFDYIASE
+525 
-538 DSKDNDEQ
+538 DSKPDGQITIFDLFGDTADTSSVDTRSKGEQAPTDTTVSQDNLDITIEI
-546 NTAQNEQIVN
+546 AGP
-556 ASKMDDAVGEVLVE
+556 SK
-570 TWSKKKSS
+570 SN

-583 VKELFVKKFEE
+583 VKELFKQKVEE
-594 LKKVAISVPKIGIS
+594 FKRVAISVPKISIS
-608 YSSTVD
+608 YSSSIE

-619 VKRNIQDFEVAA
+619 VKRNVMDFDVAA
-631 SKIERYDAVNNKLL
+631 SKIERYDAINNRLL

-664 SLLEGIP
+664 SLLESIP

-676 DADFILDVVNQYL
+676 DANLILDVVEQYL
-689 ELIDGDEET
+689 RLIDGDEET
-698 KKKIIR
+698 KKRIIR
-704 RYATIIVDDLRKQ
+704 RYATVIVEDLRQQ

-726 EFVYNVQQDLIVFGS
+726 EFIYNVQQDLIVFGS
-741 FAKTKLKNNESKL
+741 FAKTKLKHVDGKL
-754 DYKKEVADKKNIK
+754 GYKKEVADKKNIK
-767 NYLFTG
+767 NYLFEG
-773 YTKSYYSENAFD
+773 YRKSYYPVNSFD
-785 SDDERRLSVILED
+785 SDDERRFAVVLEED
-798 DEEVIRFIKPPL
+798 DDVVRFIKPPL

-816 YKAGKQYNP
+816 YRAGKQYNP

-835 YMIEVKAANQ
+835 YMVEVKAAN
-845 VNNDDVQE
+845 
-853 KARAGV
+853 
-859 KWCECA
+859 
-865 SKVDADGKE
+865 
-874 WKYRL
+874 
-879 VPGDDIK
+879 
-886 VGNTLRYVAGLAA
+886 
-899 EVKNLED
+899 

>member
-1 MSSVEKIKWAM
+1 MSSVDKIKWAM
-12 SLRDPQYESL
+12 SLRDPQYEDL
-22 KCFDDISSKLEYKT
+22 KCFDNISSKIEYKT
-36 ASKADAEKIASENC
+36 ASKSEAEKAASENC
-50 QEPHKISVDKEFD
+50 QDPHKIVVDKEFD

-90 TKGYKHFFILAP
+90 TKGYKHFFILCP
-102 GNTIYDKMR
+102 SNTIYDKMR
-111 RETVPEHPKYM
+111 RETVPGHPKYM

-132 PRVYDGENYLSYPV
+132 PKVYDGENYLSYPV

-151 ELQIEKTSEIQIF
+151 ELQIEKTSEIQLF

-192 ADVLKS
+192 ADVLRS

-241 NIIFR
+241 NIIFH
-246 YGLEQ
+246 YGLEE

-271 SEDDIEEMKLK
+271 SDDDIEEMKLK

-296 KYCVDN
+296 KYCIDN

-413 LPFGEITG
+413 LPFGEITH

-442 IKENPI
+442 IKDNPV
-448 FKQRNLDDEDIP
+448 FKKRNLDDEDIP
-460 ETEAVKVEPIVQTGQ
+460 ETEAVKVEAVVQDQ
-475 LSLFDD
+475 QISIFDD
-481 ALKNANVKSFQ
+481 MFKDANVKSFQ
-492 SVTSAEDINKLYEE
+492 DIDTNKDIDNLYEA
-506 YQKAY
+506 YQKVY
-511 VKKAT
+511 MKKAA
-516 PKKQEDDDS
+516 PKKK
-525 VTQMTLFDYIASE
+525 
-538 DSKDNDEQ
+538 DSKPDGQITIFDLFGDTADTSSVDTRSKGEQAPTDTTVSQDNLDITIEI
-546 NTAQNEQIVN
+546 AGP
-556 ASKMDDAVGEVLVE
+556 SK
-570 TWSKKKSS
+570 SN

-583 VKELFVKKFEE
+583 VKELFKQKVEE
-594 LKKVAISVPKIGIS
+594 FKRVAISVPKISIS
-608 YSSTVD
+608 YSSSIE

-619 VKRNIQDFEVAA
+619 VKRNVMDFDVAA
-631 SKIERYDAVNNKLL
+631 SKIERYDAVNNRLL
-645 QTLDADPLMVDDPV
+645 QTLDADPLMVDDPE

-664 SLLEGIP
+664 SLLETIP

-676 DADFILDVVNQYL
+676 DADLILDVVEQYL
-689 ELIDGDEET
+689 RLIDGDEET
-698 KKKIIR
+698 KRKIIR
-704 RYATIIVDDLRKQ
+704 RYATVIVEDLRQQ

-726 EFVYNVQQDLIVFGS
+726 EFIYNVQQDLIVFGS
-741 FAKTKLKNNESKL
+741 FAKTKLKHVDGKL
-754 DYKKEVADKKNIK
+754 GYKKEIADKKNIK
-767 NYLFTG
+767 NYLFEG
-773 YTKSYYSENAFD
+773 YRKSYYPVNSFD
-785 SDDERRLSVILED
+785 SDDERRFAVVLED
-798 DEEVIRFIKPPL
+798 DEGVVRFIKPPL

-816 YKAGKQYNP
+816 YRAGKQYNP

-835 YMIEVKAANQ
+835 YMVEVKAANQ
-845 VNNDDVQE
+845 VNNEEVQE

-865 SKVDADGKE
+865 SKVDADDKK

-879 VPGDDIK
+879 VSGEDIII
-886 VGNTLRYVAGLAA
+886 GNTLKYILGLAV
-899 EVKNLED
+899 EVKNIDE